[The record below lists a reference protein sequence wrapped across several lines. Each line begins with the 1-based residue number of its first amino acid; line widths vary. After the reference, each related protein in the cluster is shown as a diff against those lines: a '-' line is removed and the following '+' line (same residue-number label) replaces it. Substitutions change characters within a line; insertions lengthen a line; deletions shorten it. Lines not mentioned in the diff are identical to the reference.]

1 VNYSCDR
8 CQDRTVVGGFL
19 PAPCPS
25 CRPSEQD
32 KERDSLRS
40 RVAELEQESRPC
52 PRCGP
57 REFDSERIELESER
71 NTMRTSA
78 LMAEQE
84 RDQWRSMH
92 GSEYAMR
99 REAESQR
106 DSALARLAFVEGQ
119 RNLLHTEMESI
130 RFLANKALGDSMFAV
145 PPAMTAPD
153 VARCTV
159 CRWPLAESM
168 EQGCVPGNCSYRP
181 RTKGT
186 PDHG

>member
-1 VNYSCDR
+1 MERRASDDLRVHAI
-8 CQDRTVVGGFL
+8 V
-19 PAPCPS
+19 
-25 CRPSEQD
+25 EQQAF
-32 KERDSLRS
+32 R
-40 RVAELEQESRPC
+40 
-52 PRCGP
+52 
-57 REFDSERIELESER
+57 ER
-71 NTMRTSA
+71 N
-78 LMAEQE
+78 
-84 RDQWRSMH
+84 
-92 GSEYAMR
+92 
-99 REAESQR
+99 EAESQRDAALAEVEKLRDAVRMWRNWSDEVVPPWGRGGDRSDDGQRTLISQRMTALVGQDGSLSESLAAVGFER

>member
-1 VNYSCDR
+1 VGNEIRIKEARAIEYDH
-8 CQDRTVVGGFL
+8 VVETYT
-19 PAPCPS
+19 PAS
-25 CRPSEQD
+25 IRELWSE
-32 KERDSLRS
+32 ETAETSL
-40 RVAELEQESRPC
+40 VLALLEKW
-52 PRCGP
+52 
-57 REFDSERIELESER
+57 
-71 NTMRTSA
+71 
-78 LMAEQE
+78 EQ
-84 RDQWRSMH
+84 
-92 GSEYAMR
+92 
-99 REAESQR
+99 AESQR